1 MTSRVIGVLAV
12 SALAV
17 ALPPRG
23 AAQQAG
29 SVEVGAFTRY
39 TNFDN
44 SLGMGTG
51 VGVGGRATVYL
62 KPSVAFELDVARASS
77 RSITYTPVHL
87 RAVFEPPIG
96 PRIVALAGVGYVR
109 NWYGA
114 PFDASDGG
122 PSVLLGLRYHATDKL
137 WVRLASDLDVMFHT
151 ASDSPF
157 AFYNGNWAFQ
167 LGVGMRLKG

>member
-1 MTSRVIGVLAV
+1 MTSRVIGILAM

-29 SVEVGAFTRY
+29 SIEIGGFTRY

-62 KPSVAFELDVARASS
+62 KPSVAFELDVARTSS

-87 RAVFEPPIG
+87 RVMLDSPVG
-96 PRIVALAGVGYVR
+96 PRVAALVGLGYAR

-114 PFDASDGG
+114 PLDASDGG
-122 PSVLLGLRYHATDKL
+122 PSIILGLRYRVTDQF
-137 WVRLASDLDVMFHT
+137 WVRLGSDLDVMFHT
-151 ASDSPF
+151 ASSSPF
-157 AFYNGNWAFQ
+157 SFYTGNWGLQ